1 MKFSSKSANRS
12 LALALVI
19 GSTLGLGT
27 AGITHAQ
34 YGTSG
39 QGSTT
44 GQGGSSGQAGSTG
57 QGSSAGQGSTPKSS
71 EKYPYGILEEKIDTG
86 QVDQKI
92 RVERNKSKEPVLPPP
107 VRKNEKGLVVE
118 DPSQI
123 QGGSIGPN

>member
-1 MKFSSKSANRS
+1 MKSSSKSANRS
-12 LALALVI
+12 LALALVV
-19 GSTLGLGT
+19 GSILGLGT

-39 QGSTT
+39 QGS
-44 GQGGSSGQAGSTG
+44 A
-57 QGSSAGQGSTPKSS
+57 AGQGSTPKSS

-92 RVERNKSKEPVLPPP
+92 KRERAKGEEMVVPPP
-107 VRKNEKGLVVE
+107 VRKNEKGQVIE